1 MGIALD
7 AFAHIEDRAETVG
20 GVEGVA
26 KGDEGVIAEPGEPGD
41 REGDGDYCGQAH
53 HEEEAGIGHDRRL
66 YRRTPRLRGVLRVGL
81 TGGIGSGKST
91 VARLLAE
98 RGAIVID
105 ADGIAREIVEPG
117 EPALAEIAQ
126 RFGVDILAADGS
138 LDRAALAGIVFT
150 DEVAL
155 ADLNAITH
163 PRIAERTAQRIA
175 AAPQDAVVVY
185 DMPLLVEND
194 LTDQWDVVL
203 VVEADRQVR
212 IARLKGRGLAEEDIQ
227 ARMDRQATDE
237 QRRAVADI
245 VLDNSGTVDALT
257 QQVATAWVELDKKLR
272 GHTLE

>member
-1 MGIALD
+1 
-7 AFAHIEDRAETVG
+7 
-20 GVEGVA
+20 
-26 KGDEGVIAEPGEPGD
+26 
-41 REGDGDYCGQAH
+41 
-53 HEEEAGIGHDRRL
+53 
-66 YRRTPRLRGVLRVGL
+66 VLRVGL